1 MQLLRITYIGMLKR
15 VLRLRGDAPC
25 TNGQILRKAGT
36 LDICQLLALDRLR
49 YARKLFC
56 DSPEF
61 LQTLMHVEFQYSK
74 DSWLHGLAEDLRWAN
89 TLVPNRLPA
98 VEGSDFTDIIDFWQ
112 QPGTPW
118 KRTLRHIKRMAS
130 TQEHMMSDLQVLH
143 SQFFT
148 TLRRAGAEFNPDF
161 DTSGESSRSEVH
173 RCPCGRQFDTPQ
185 GLALHRVRA
194 HQIYAP
200 EHAMTC
206 GATCPNCMRFCW
218 TSARLQQHLAY
229 IPRGGGVNHCYQ
241 ALLDKG
247 FRGGYQI
254 AMVARPLRGAL
265 RLDSL
270 QAAGPRHEGPTQYA
284 CQEAQV
290 RAEILALEEELLLP
304 AVPMDHLAQGQI
316 LSDKLSQCTHIW
328 IDKFRGGCSA
338 DVPMTDLGDWWMR
351 LLFTFDERF
360 ESWTELVFLS
370 WGQHVLPDILANV
383 MDGDIEIAIEEVYYD
398 IYKVLPRTETLDRIA
413 FLKQKLNRIET
424 EAQEAPVPHRPSR
437 EGTANPR
444 ERRATVQNVPSLFH
458 THADWLRTIRQVQWK
473 TLPMDVTVPIYRTL
487 AGRQHFLIAHIF
499 SGRRRHGDVHQCIA
513 LWAQQRNVDVTI
525 LSMDTAISVTYGNL
539 SCQSTSWS
547 QLLRCY
553 EKGWV
558 SATLAGTPC
567 ETFTLYRKM

>member
-1 MQLLRITYIGMLKR
+1 
-15 VLRLRGDAPC
+15 
-25 TNGQILRKAGT
+25 
-36 LDICQLLALDRLR
+36 
-49 YARKLFC
+49 
-56 DSPEF
+56 
-61 LQTLMHVEFQYSK
+61 
-74 DSWLHGLAEDLRWAN
+74 
-89 TLVPNRLPA
+89 
-98 VEGSDFTDIIDFWQ
+98 
-112 QPGTPW
+112 
-118 KRTLRHIKRMAS
+118 
-130 TQEHMMSDLQVLH
+130 
-143 SQFFT
+143 
-148 TLRRAGAEFNPDF
+148 
-161 DTSGESSRSEVH
+161 
-173 RCPCGRQFDTPQ
+173 
-185 GLALHRVRA
+185 
-194 HQIYAP
+194 
-200 EHAMTC
+200 
-206 GATCPNCMRFCW
+206 
-218 TSARLQQHLAY
+218 
-229 IPRGGGVNHCYQ
+229 
-241 ALLDKG
+241 
-247 FRGGYQI
+247 
-254 AMVARPLRGAL
+254 
-265 RLDSL
+265 
-270 QAAGPRHEGPTQYA
+270 
-284 CQEAQV
+284 
-290 RAEILALEEELLLP
+290 
-304 AVPMDHLAQGQI
+304 MDHLAQGQI